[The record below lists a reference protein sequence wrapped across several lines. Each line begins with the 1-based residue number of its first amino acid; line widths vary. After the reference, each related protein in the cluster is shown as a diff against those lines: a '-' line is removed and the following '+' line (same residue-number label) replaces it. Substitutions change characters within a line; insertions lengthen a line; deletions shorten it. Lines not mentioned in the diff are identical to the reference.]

1 MTKVAARSEAVKAH
15 KLAPLSHGALNRC
28 FGCGQQNPSGLRLKF
43 FVDEERTIV
52 CRVRLA
58 RRFGGPPG
66 HAHGGIIATLLD
78 EAMSKANRQFGVLAM
93 TRQMEVE
100 YLKPV
105 PLGAPLLLTGRHASS
120 LGRKHN
126 CAAEIANDDGVVLA
140 RAKGLFLEVKPEM
153 LRLEVSRNGE

>member
-1 MTKVAARSEAVKAH
+1 MTKSATSLCGAKAH
-15 KLAPLSHGALNRC
+15 KLEPLSHGALNRC
-28 FGCGQQNPSGLRLKF
+28 FGCGQANGSGLRLKF
-43 FVDEERTIV
+43 FVDEQRTIV

-58 RRFGGPPG
+58 PRFEGPPG

-105 PLGAPLLLTGRHASS
+105 PLGARLLLTGRHAGSS
-120 LGRKHN
+120 GRKHRSE
-126 CAAEIANDDGVVLA
+126 AEIASEDGVVLA
-140 RAKGLFLEVKPEM
+140 RAKGLFVEVEPEM
-153 LRLEVSRNGE
+153 LRARTGDS

>member
-1 MTKVAARSEAVKAH
+1 MTRRAEQSQAAKKRMLS
-15 KLAPLSHGALNRC
+15 PLSHGALNRC

-58 RRFGGPPG
+58 RRFEGPPG

-105 PLGAPLLLTGRHASS
+105 PLGTALLLTGRHAGSS
-120 LGRKHN
+120 GRKHH
-126 CAAEIANDDGVVLA
+126 CDAEIAGESGVTLA
-140 RAKGLFLEVKPEM
+140 RAKGLFIEVKPEM
-153 LRLEVSRNGE
+153 LRPSSATQA